1 MNLDRGDHD
10 NMDYNHFGI
19 NSGMGG
25 GGMGHADIQLQAQD

>member
-10 NMDYNHFGI
+10 NMDYNHFTGI

-25 GGMGHADIQLQAQD
+25 GMGHASIQL